1 MATHRTSILSA
12 ARWPRSSKVPRNSP
26 MPTVARSPFTS
37 DLCPPC
43 QPPNGNDRS
52 CVSPLDA
59 RRRPLM
65 MSPPPGSTSQERGLA
80 RARSDK
86 SLARFDRVAM
96 VLSGGAALGAYQAG
110 AYAALEN
117 CGVRPNWIAGTAIGA
132 INAAIIAGNLPHERT
147 FRLRQFWQ
155 ELGRRVGSQAGGG
168 LRRTVRHWLA
178 GYMPGHCAAAA
189 GGGRERAVVRPGDLR
204 ELLQASVDFDR
215 VNSGAVRLVL
225 GAVNLVTGAE
235 TYFDND
241 RHVLGPDHVLAS
253 TALPGMPAI
262 ELDGQRY
269 GGSAVSVAA
278 LDDARP
284 ADTLCFVIDG
294 YDPAPGGGGGAS
306 RSAREIAALRRN
318 HDLRR
323 MIALLG
329 ERVPPASRRD
339 GDIRKCLAEASEAT
353 MTILHLVHEG
363 SAEGLAGKIADFAP
377 AAVLR
382 RWQAGE
388 SDVATSLAHPLWLAP
403 PPRRLGVV
411 VHELRGGVAAP
422 PR

>member
-1 MATHRTSILSA
+1 
-12 ARWPRSSKVPRNSP
+12 
-26 MPTVARSPFTS
+26 
-37 DLCPPC
+37 
-43 QPPNGNDRS
+43 
-52 CVSPLDA
+52 
-59 RRRPLM
+59 
-65 MSPPPGSTSQERGLA
+65 LA

-86 SLARFDRVAM
+86 SLARFDRIAL
-96 VLSGGAALGAYQAG
+96 VLSGGSALGAYQAG

-132 INAAIIAGNLPHERT
+132 VNAAIIAGNLPHERI

-155 ELGRRVGSQAGGG
+155 ELSRRVGGSGVHGK
-168 LRRTVRHWLA
+168 LRHWLT
-178 GYMPGHCAAAA
+178 GH
-189 GGGRERAVVRPGDLR
+189 RLDRDPERPMIRRGELR
-204 ELLQASVDFDR
+204 ELVEGAVDFDR
-215 VNSGAVRLVL
+215 VNSGAVRIVL
-225 GAVNLVTGAE
+225 GAVNLVTGTE

-253 TALPGMPAI
+253 AVLPGMPPTLI
-262 ELDGQRY
+262 DNQRY

-278 LDDARP
+278 LDEARP
-284 ADTLCFVIDG
+284 ADTLCFVVDG
-294 YDPAPGGGGGAS
+294 YDPVPGRSGGVS

-329 ERVPPASRRD
+329 ERVPPALRGDS
-339 GDIRKCLAEASEAT
+339 DIRKCLAEASEAT

-363 SAEGLAGKIADFAP
+363 SAEELAGKAADFSAD
-377 AAVLR
+377 AVLR

-388 SDVATSLAHPLWLAP
+388 RDVGTSLAHPLWLAP

-422 PR
+422 RR

>member
-1 MATHRTSILSA
+1 
-12 ARWPRSSKVPRNSP
+12 
-26 MPTVARSPFTS
+26 
-37 DLCPPC
+37 
-43 QPPNGNDRS
+43 
-52 CVSPLDA
+52 
-59 RRRPLM
+59 
-65 MSPPPGSTSQERGLA
+65 LA

-86 SLARFDRVAM
+86 SLARFERIAM
-96 VLSGGAALGAYQAG
+96 VLSGGGALGAYHAG
-110 AYAALEN
+110 TYAALEN
-117 CGVRPNWIAGTAIGA
+117 SGVRPNWIAGTAIGA
-132 INAAIIAGNLPHERT
+132 VNAAIIAGNLPHERT

-155 ELGRRVGSQAGGG
+155 ELGRRVVAHRERGVSRK
-168 LRRTVRHWLA
+168 LRDW
-178 GYMPGHCAAAA
+178 AA
-189 GGGRERAVVRPGDLR
+189 GAIPGRPDSPERAARERPIIAPGELR
-204 ELLQASVDFDR
+204 ELIEAAVDFDR
-215 VNSGAVRLVL
+215 VNSGAVRVVL
-225 GAVNLVTGAE
+225 GAVNLLTGAE

-253 TALPGMPAI
+253 AALPGMMPTLI
-262 ELDGQRY
+262 DDQRF

-294 YDPAPGGGGGAS
+294 YDPIPGKGGGLS

-329 ERVPPASRRD
+329 ERVPVALR
-339 GDIRKCLAEASEAT
+339 GEADIKKCLGEASLAT

-363 SAEGLAGKIADFAP
+363 DAEELADKMADFSS
-377 AAVLR
+377 AAVRR
-382 RWQAGE
+382 RWRAGE
-388 SDVATSLAHPLWLAP
+388 NDVATSLAHPLWLAP

-411 VHELRGGVAAP
+411 VHQLRGGVAAP

>member
-1 MATHRTSILSA
+1 M
-12 ARWPRSSKVPRNSP
+12 
-26 MPTVARSPFTS
+26 
-37 DLCPPC
+37 
-43 QPPNGNDRS
+43 
-52 CVSPLDA
+52 
-59 RRRPLM
+59 
-65 MSPPPGSTSQERGLA
+65 LA
-80 RARSDK
+80 RARSEK
-86 SLARFDRVAM
+86 SLARFDRIAL
-96 VLSGGAALGAYQAG
+96 VLSGGGGLGAYQAG

-132 INAAIIAGNLPHERT
+132 VNAAIIAGNLPHERI

-155 ELGRRVGSQAGGG
+155 ELS
-168 LRRTVRHWLA
+168 RRTAARGEAGVARRLVDRLVRYVPELRDTA
-178 GYMPGHCAAAA
+178 SGAMRARPMIAA
-189 GGGRERAVVRPGDLR
+189 GELR

-215 VNSGAVRLVL
+215 VNAGSVRLVL

-241 RHVLGPDHVLAS
+241 RYVLGPEHVLAS
-253 TALPGMPAI
+253 TALPGMPATVI
-262 ELDGQRY
+262 GNQRY

-294 YDPAPGGGGGAS
+294 YDPVPGSRGGVS

-329 ERVPPASRRD
+329 ERVPPAVRGD
-339 GDIRKCLAEASEAT
+339 ADIRKCLAEASEAT
-353 MTILHLVHEG
+353 MTILHLVHDG
-363 SAEGLAGKIADFAP
+363 NADQLAENMADFSSE
-377 AAVLR
+377 AVLR

-388 SDVATSLAHPLWLAP
+388 TDVATSLAHPMWLAP

-411 VHELRGGVAAP
+411 VHELRGGVAGP
-422 PR
+422 QR